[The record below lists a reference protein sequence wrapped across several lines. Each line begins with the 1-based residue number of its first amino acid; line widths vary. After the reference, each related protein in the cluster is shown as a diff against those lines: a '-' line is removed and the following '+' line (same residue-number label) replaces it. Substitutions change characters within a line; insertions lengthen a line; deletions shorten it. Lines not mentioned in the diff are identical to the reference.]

1 MRSKGMKDP
10 GSLLGLLAAM
20 LVPLALQAVTS
31 RIYVTNSG
39 GDTVDVIDA
48 ATNKVVQQIKGIEC
62 PHGVTFSPD
71 GTRVY
76 ISNESEN
83 VLDVVDRKT
92 GEILNKVPLSGHP
105 NNIDVTKD
113 GSKVFVCIAEAPG
126 SVDVIDTRSMKRI
139 KTIPI
144 KGPGHNV
151 NITPDGK
158 YAVAGS
164 VVGKSLNVI
173 DVATLEPVW
182 ELDMP
187 NGVRPIAFEANPDG
201 STYRIFAQLSFL
213 NGFSVVDFATHEEVA
228 EIKFPEDLAGYGI
241 AEGRAYTP
249 AHGLAVSPDGKQ
261 IWAASTAANAVF
273 AYSLPDLKLLG
284 HVSLPVLNLPGRPP
298 IPAMPQWLTLTPDGK
313 TLYVSDEA
321 MKSVSVI
328 DTQHFRDITEV
339 AVGEVPKRN
348 NTLVLP

>member
-1 MRSKGMKDP
+1 MKPKGM
-10 GSLLGLLAAM
+10 LGLLAAV
-20 LVPLALQAVTS
+20 LLPLSLQAGTS

-39 GDTVDVIDA
+39 GDTIDVIDP

-62 PHGVTFSPD
+62 PHGVNFSPD
-71 GTRVY
+71 GSRVY
-76 ISNESEN
+76 VSNEAES

-92 GEILNKVPLSGHP
+92 GEIIKAIPLSGHP

-113 GSKVFVCIAEAPG
+113 GSKVFVCIAEGHGA
-126 SVDVIDTRSMKRI
+126 VDVIDTRSMERI

-144 KGPGHNV
+144 KGRGHNV

-164 VVGKSLNVI
+164 VEGKSLNVI
-173 DVATLEPVW
+173 DVATLEPAW

-187 NGVRPIAFEANPDG
+187 NGVRPVVFETNPDG
-201 STYRIFAQLSFL
+201 STWRIIAQLSFL
-213 NGFSVVDFATHEEVA
+213 NGFSVVDFATRKEVA
-228 EIKFPEDLAGYGI
+228 EIKCPEDLAGYGI

-249 AHGLAVSPDGKQ
+249 AHGLAVSPDGKEL
-261 IWAASTAANAVF
+261 WAASTAANAVF
-273 AYSLPDLKLLG
+273 AYSLPDLQLLG
-284 HVSLPVLNLPGRPP
+284 HVNLPVLNIPGRPP
-298 IPAMPQWLTLTPDGK
+298 IPAMPQWLTMTPDGK
-313 TLYVSDEA
+313 SLYVSDEA
-321 MKSVSVI
+321 TKSVSVI
-328 DTQHFRDITEV
+328 DTKNFKDVCEV